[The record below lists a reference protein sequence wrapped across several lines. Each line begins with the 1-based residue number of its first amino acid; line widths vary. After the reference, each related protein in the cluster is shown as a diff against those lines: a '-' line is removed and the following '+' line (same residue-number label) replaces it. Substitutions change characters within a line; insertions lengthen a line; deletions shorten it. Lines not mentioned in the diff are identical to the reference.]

1 MSARPLVGRSR
12 PRMMRIVVDLPA
24 PLGPRKPVTT
34 PGGTV
39 KLSRS
44 TATVLPYLLV
54 RSWTS
59 IMRLPAG
66 GGGPHPPFH
75 TSRADRH
82 GIGSATSSAEHLPVD
97 LEGAVGD
104 RRPGELLDRP
114 PTSGSAHG
122 PRTLGVLDHLGQ
134 RLAEVGDE
142 AVGVDRRAGAV
153 LYLLDRHQQTGDAV
167 VHDLRDPAR

>member
-34 PGGTV
+34 PGGTL

-59 IMRLPAG
+59 IMRLPAD
-66 GGGPHPPFH
+66 GGGPDPAFH

-82 GIGSATSSAEHLPVD
+82 GIGSATSSAQPLPVD

-104 RRPGELLDRP
+104 RRPRELLDRS
-114 PTSGSAHG
+114 PTSGPAHG
-122 PRTLGVLDHLGQ
+122 PRALGVFHQLGQ
-134 RLAEVGDE
+134 RLAEVGGE
-142 AVGVDRRAGAV
+142 AVGVDGGAGAV
-153 LYLLDRHQQTGDAV
+153 LDLPDRHQQAGDAV
-167 VHDLRDPAR
+167 V